1 MLLPLH
7 RTFVLTGITFALSA
21 VYSLSYARDEFN
33 LRILE
38 LDSPLENTQVLEDF
52 VNNNNLTPGVYLTS
66 VMWGQEYLDKRNI
79 TFILSSD
86 KKRLIPRFTKADLR
100 EFGLKVDYIPALQ
113 VMDDDTEF
121 GDIAQIIDGARYD
134 FQLDSQTLCLRIPQ
148 IYQNARAAGSIS
160 PKYWSDGESAVW
172 LSYYASGSRQNS
184 DGDNLNS
191 NWLNLNSGINL
202 GVWRLRN
209 NTVYSDS
216 SWESI
221 STSLQ
226 RDIKALRSQME
237 VGQTFTNGD
246 LFDSVQMTG
255 IKLET
260 DTSMLP
266 DSEQGFAPV
275 VRGIANSDAQV
286 VIKQNGYVIYQTW
299 VSAGPFEIKDLSQV
313 TAGADLEVTIKET
326 NGQEHSFIQASSTVP
341 ILQRE
346 GALKYSLATGK
357 YRDNDNHAE
366 TPVFGVAT
374 AIYGLPYGITIY
386 GGILGASIYH
396 SGVTGIGADL
406 GRLGSVSVDI
416 TAAETKFDDGRDD
429 ATGLSWRAQYAKDFP
444 DTDTTVTLA
453 SYRYSTSQFYTF
465 QEALDQR
472 DTPDDKGIYS
482 YRQTNNRRNRLQINL
497 SQNIGRWGSVYLN
510 GYQQDYWGMH
520 GAERSIGMGYS
531 TTWSN
536 INWSVNYT
544 LTKTPGMAGEQQFSL
559 TLNIPLSRWLPDSWA
574 MYNVNRSDK
583 SNTSHQLGIGGTALQ
598 DNNLSYNLQ
607 QSYTDNNVGYGA
619 SINGR
624 YRSSVGEF
632 GLGYSYDKNS
642 RQWNYSA
649 QGAVVAHAHGVTLGQ
664 SVQDSFAIV
673 HINEGANVK
682 VQNAQG
688 VYTDYWGNAIVPNM
702 TNYRHNAITV
712 NTQGHDS
719 LDISDATQDVIPSK
733 GAVVG
738 VDFDARSGI
747 RALLTLVHN
756 KERVP
761 FGALLTL
768 GNSTAIVGE
777 DGEVYITGVQES
789 MTFTVQWGK
798 EINQQCTG
806 VVTVP
811 EKYTTGIYKAT
822 MDCR

>member
-100 EFGLKVDYIPALQ
+100 EFGLKVDDIPALQ

-266 DSEQGFAPV
+266 DGRQGFAPV

-299 VSAGPFEIKDLSQV
+299 VSAGP
-313 TAGADLEVTIKET
+313 
-326 NGQEHSFIQASSTVP
+326 
-341 ILQRE
+341 
-346 GALKYSLATGK
+346 LKL
-357 YRDNDNHAE
+357 
-366 TPVFGVAT
+366 
-374 AIYGLPYGITIY
+374 
-386 GGILGASIYH
+386 
-396 SGVTGIGADL
+396 
-406 GRLGSVSVDI
+406 
-416 TAAETKFDDGRDD
+416 
-429 ATGLSWRAQYAKDFP
+429 
-444 DTDTTVTLA
+444 
-453 SYRYSTSQFYTF
+453 
-465 QEALDQR
+465 
-472 DTPDDKGIYS
+472 
-482 YRQTNNRRNRLQINL
+482 
-497 SQNIGRWGSVYLN
+497 
-510 GYQQDYWGMH
+510 
-520 GAERSIGMGYS
+520 
-531 TTWSN
+531 
-536 INWSVNYT
+536 
-544 LTKTPGMAGEQQFSL
+544 KT
-559 TLNIPLSRWLPDSWA
+559 
-574 MYNVNRSDK
+574 
-583 SNTSHQLGIGGTALQ
+583 
-598 DNNLSYNLQ
+598 
-607 QSYTDNNVGYGA
+607 
-619 SINGR
+619 
-624 YRSSVGEF
+624 
-632 GLGYSYDKNS
+632 
-642 RQWNYSA
+642 
-649 QGAVVAHAHGVTLGQ
+649 
-664 SVQDSFAIV
+664 
-673 HINEGANVK
+673 
-682 VQNAQG
+682 
-688 VYTDYWGNAIVPNM
+688 
-702 TNYRHNAITV
+702 
-712 NTQGHDS
+712 
-719 LDISDATQDVIPSK
+719 
-733 GAVVG
+733 
-738 VDFDARSGI
+738 
-747 RALLTLVHN
+747 
-756 KERVP
+756 
-761 FGALLTL
+761 
-768 GNSTAIVGE
+768 
-777 DGEVYITGVQES
+777 
-789 MTFTVQWGK
+789 
-798 EINQQCTG
+798 
-806 VVTVP
+806 
-811 EKYTTGIYKAT
+811 
-822 MDCR
+822 